1 MANLEKQR
9 PIPAVGEREM
19 ILNELYLQV
28 TEVLLEP
35 GGFQTQIWTVQSF
48 LDAYRDVVV
57 DFLQRTG
64 MYKKITCVVQEFGIG
79 QYTFQDFCAEIQHM
93 FSDEKA
99 LFRGDVDDLDA
110 AMHDW
115 IGQVRTPQQW
125 RDDQLPMK
133 TAEVYPAPAIN
144 GNEFTTPNPNGY
156 LGTLSKVIGGDVD
169 IVAQTSPVVIPFL
182 GTISRNDGT
191 MYLESAGPFLGTI
204 ANIIETKTNIAAV
217 ATATLFNQPVTLNST
232 IELVHDSFVPF
243 LKAGILAKLK
253 SCDSEGKDD
262 LGAKFCAE
270 LYENGIELGKA
281 IMEEAMMQEAA

>member
-1 MANLEKQR
+1 MSTVND
-9 PIPAVGEREM
+9 
-19 ILNELYLQV
+19 LYLMCCN
-28 TEVLLEP
+28 TLLEP
-35 GGFQTQIWTVQSF
+35 GGLQTGIWTLQSF
-48 LDAYRDVVV
+48 LNAYRDVTV

-64 MYKKITCVVQEFGIG
+64 MYKKIACVVQEFGIS
-79 QYTFQDFCAEIQHM
+79 QYTFADYVMDLQHL

-99 LFRGDVDDLDA
+99 LFRGDVDDLDSA
-110 AMHDW
+110 IQNW

-133 TAEVYPAPAIN
+133 TGEVYPAPAIN

-156 LGTLSKVIGGDVD
+156 LGTLSKVIAGDVD

-182 GTISRNDGT
+182 GTISKNVGT

-204 ANIIETKTNIAAV
+204 ANMIETKTNIAAV
-217 ATATLFNQPVTLNST
+217 ATATLFNQAVTLNSA
-232 IELVHDSFVPF
+232 IELIHDNFVPF
-243 LKAGILAKLK
+243 LKYGILSKLK